1 MLLDRDPAEMT
12 GRGAGLS
19 DEGLMKKISV
29 IREAVKRYGP
39 ECSDAIDVIAHVG
52 GLDLAGLTGVFL
64 GGAVYRIPVLID
76 GFISGT
82 AALAAAK
89 LAPAARDYMLA
100 THVSAEPAGRLLLDG
115 LKTICGG
122 RNVSGGGNRRGCVH
136 PASRYGAGGLY
147 QNEHISGYSD

>member
-1 MLLDRDPAEMT
+1 M
-12 GRGAGLS
+12 
-19 DEGLMKKISV
+19 
-29 IREAVKRYGP
+29 KRYGP

-89 LAPAARDYMLA
+89 LAPPARDYMLA
-100 THVSAEPAGRLLLDG
+100 THVSAEPAGRLLLDELG
-115 LKTICGG
+115 LKPFVAAGMCLGEGTGAVASIPLLDMALEVYAKMSTFQDIQIEEYKPLAPQT
-122 RNVSGGGNRRGCVH
+122 NSGAH
-136 PASRYGAGGLY
+136 
-147 QNEHISGYSD
+147 